1 MKLSFANTFARIG
14 ALTYGGGIIAHVLNL
29 IGVLPVE
36 QMPTGVHVVLIV
48 LAGYAVTGLLYF
60 RERLSLKNGWE
71 KLFYALLVVHLGLS
85 VLMHVY
91 SVVTDS
97 NTWITFFPSWYSLLA
112 IGYFAVFGYYCLLL
126 NERME

>member
-71 KLFYALLVVHLGLS
+71 KLFYALIVVHLGLS

-97 NTWITFFPSWYSLLA
+97 NTWITFFPSWYSLLS
-112 IGYFAVFGYYCLLL
+112 IGYFAVFGYYCVLL